1 MFPVRVKA
9 LPARVKTLLITD
21 VTTLLITDMTTLLL
35 IDVTTLLTNTTTLLT
50 NTTTLLSPMNTLLAR
65 VKTLN
70 NHVVRKQRHTHQRAA
85 LRRSTRI
92 RGTTGGRHG
101 SLCAGGGVL
110 ALKLLYSS
118 EGDA

>member
-9 LPARVKTLLITD
+9 LLARVKTLLITD
-21 VTTLLITDMTTLLL
+21 VTTLLLT
-35 IDVTTLLTNTTTLLT
+35 DVTTLLLTDVTTLLT

>member
-35 IDVTTLLTNTTTLLT
+35 IDVTTLLT

>member
-9 LPARVKTLLITD
+9 LLARVKALLITD

-35 IDVTTLLTNTTTLLT
+35 TDVTTLLT